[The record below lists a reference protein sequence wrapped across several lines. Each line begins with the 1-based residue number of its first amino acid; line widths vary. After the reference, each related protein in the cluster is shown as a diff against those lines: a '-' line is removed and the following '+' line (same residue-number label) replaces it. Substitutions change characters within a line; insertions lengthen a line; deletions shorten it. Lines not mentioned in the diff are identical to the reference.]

1 MCLTGKM
8 TLNRPKT
15 SYSRGA
21 GADTA
26 AEAVVG
32 TVADGDVAAAT
43 VAEAAE
49 GAAAAVAFGLG
60 PA

>member
-1 MCLTGKM
+1 M
-8 TLNRPKT
+8 TLNSPKT